1 MNKETLTQ
9 IISTLASVKVEVSEA
24 PKILGCIQLLQ
35 QSLESGGETDGSV

>member
-9 IISTLASVKVEVSEA
+9 IINTLASVKVEVSEA

-35 QSLESGGETDGSV
+35 QSLEGGETDGSV